1 MKTKI
6 FILSDCPY
14 SLEWSYFSRA
24 PTKRASAMQTESDY
38 RMRAEECVQLAQ
50 NVRIPEQRT
59 MLLHI
64 AETWLRLADDA
75 QRAGTGNRSA
85 S

>member
-1 MKTKI
+1 
-6 FILSDCPY
+6 
-14 SLEWSYFSRA
+14 
-24 PTKRASAMQTESDY
+24 MQKESDY

-75 QRAGTGNRSA
+75 QRAGAGNRSVA